1 MIKKLGSLTYFLLNI
16 GTTMVEV
23 PVNFHVS
30 DVAGSFSDPYLGGS
44 VLHKIIAWIRIC
56 ILYKDTDQAREIMK

>member
-30 DVAGSFSDPYLGGS
+30 DVSGSFSDPDLGGS
-44 VLHKIIAWIRIC
+44 VLHKIIEWIRIC